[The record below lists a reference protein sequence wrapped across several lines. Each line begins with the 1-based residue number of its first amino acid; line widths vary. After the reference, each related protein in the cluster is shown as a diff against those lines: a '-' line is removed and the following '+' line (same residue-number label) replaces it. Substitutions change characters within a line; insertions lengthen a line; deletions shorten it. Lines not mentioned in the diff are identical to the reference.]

1 MKKTVKLNGRLLTP
15 LIEGNKAYI
24 SCDKGVLRT
33 STVVS
38 VKEYNSTFASF
49 ETMNSN
55 YEVVLVAETVSVLP
69 MCA

>member
-33 STVVS
+33 SIVVS
-38 VKEYNSTFASF
+38 IKENSGTFASF

-55 YEVVLVAETVSVLP
+55 YEVVLVAETATALS